1 MNEVVEGRVSTADVS
16 VATENFHASAFWRRF
31 AHWGAT
37 RGPSAFVRWAPPWI
51 GLLFAVLLPQ
61 ARGMVLRNLRR
72 IHGPRDAWVEARDVI
87 GTFAHFASCLAESLG
102 AGRPEALARRLRVR
116 GGERIDRL
124 LAAKQGFVIATAHVG
139 PWDGAAQALANIEGT
154 RVMVVMA
161 YEDDADAERLHDQV
175 RGLASISVLRIG
187 RHPLDALPALE
198 HLSQGGVVAVQLD
211 RVPRGR
217 PGLEVR
223 LFDQPFTVPS
233 GPFLLAGLARVPFLP
248 VFSGRT
254 GYFERRVDIGEP
266 IFPSRR
272 PSPSELT
279 RLAQAAVSQMEKQI
293 AAFPNQ
299 WFHFTTDEEES
310 ASLAR
315 ARHSGPPEVGLVDH
329 ADALRAG
336 DRR

>member
-1 MNEVVEGRVSTADVS
+1 VSEAIEARVSLADAS
-16 VATENFHASAFWRRF
+16 GATENFYESAFWRRF

-37 RGPSAFVRWAPPWI
+37 QGPSAFVRWAPPWI
-51 GLLFAVLLPQ
+51 GLVFALLLPQ
-61 ARGMVLRNLRR
+61 ARVMVLRNLRR
-72 IHGPRDAWVEARDVI
+72 IYGPRDAWVEARDVV

-102 AGRPEALARRLRVR
+102 AGRPEALAKRLRVR
-116 GGERIDRL
+116 GAERIDRL
-124 LAAKQGFVIATAHVG
+124 LAEKQGFVIATAHVG

-211 RVPRGR
+211 RVPSGR
-217 PGLEVR
+217 PSLEAR
-223 LFDQPFTVPS
+223 LFDQPFAVPR
-233 GPFLLAGLARVPFLP
+233 GPFLLAGLAQVPLLP
-248 VFSGRT
+248 VFSART
-254 GYFERRVDIGEP
+254 GYFARRVDIGEP

-315 ARHSGPPEVGLVDH
+315 ARHSGPPQVRHVDH
-329 ADALRAG
+329 AGVPRVG
-336 DRR
+336 DRG